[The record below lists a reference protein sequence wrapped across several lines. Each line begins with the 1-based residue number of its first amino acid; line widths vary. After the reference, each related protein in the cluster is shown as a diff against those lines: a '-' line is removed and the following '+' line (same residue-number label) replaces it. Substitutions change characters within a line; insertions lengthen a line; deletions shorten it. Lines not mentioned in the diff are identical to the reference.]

1 MRDVTAWG
9 TDFDEVFE
17 RQYPRL
23 VRVAQFIVDDRGRAD
38 EIVQETFARALVRW
52 ERVSRYDSPEA
63 WLMTVTVRQAV
74 RARDRA
80 RREVPH
86 DDDQTPN
93 LVRGPAEE
101 VDVRVVIRQALR
113 ELPRQQRAVVV
124 LHYLEGF
131 SVAEVA
137 AQLGVSEG
145 TVKTHLSRARTRM
158 AAVIGPDVPTEAPL

>member
-86 DDDQTPN
+86 
-93 LVRGPAEE
+93 
-101 VDVRVVIRQALR
+101 
-113 ELPRQQRAVVV
+113 
-124 LHYLEGF
+124 
-131 SVAEVA
+131 
-137 AQLGVSEG
+137 
-145 TVKTHLSRARTRM
+145 
-158 AAVIGPDVPTEAPL
+158 

>member
-1 MRDVTAWG
+1 MTAWSA
-9 TDFDEVFE
+9 DFDEVFE

-23 VRVAQFIVDDRGRAD
+23 VRVAQFIVDDRGRAR

-52 ERVSRYDSPEA
+52 ERVGRYDSPEA
-63 WLMTVTVRQAV
+63 WLLTVTVRQAV

-86 DDDQTPN
+86 DDDVELDHRPTD
-93 LVRGPAEE
+93 A
-101 VDVRVVIRQALR
+101 VDAGVVIRQALR

-131 SVAEVA
+131 SVSEVA
-137 AQLGVSEG
+137 AQLGVSDG
-145 TVKTHLSRARTRM
+145 TVKTHLSRARTRL
-158 AAVIGPDVPTEAPL
+158 AAVIGPDITTEAPL

>member
-1 MRDVTAWG
+1 MR
-9 TDFDEVFE
+9 
-17 RQYPRL
+17 
-23 VRVAQFIVDDRGRAD
+23 
-38 EIVQETFARALVRW
+38 
-52 ERVSRYDSPEA
+52 SPI
-63 WLMTVTVRQAV
+63 
-74 RARDRA
+74 
-80 RREVPH
+80 